1 MIASLPPKNIFEKQ
15 FYDRNVLTET
25 YENER
30 NYAAMD
36 FLEYIEGEPI
46 LKLHEFC
53 LLLGVIAIGYVPKSH
68 GIEQKVSILFQDK
81 LLLHSS
87 RHGPGTTLQYRDQL
101 AEDEPVKPTDQILK
115 EHEKKR
121 ITVDPKVID
130 LSQLIKDMPVVP
142 TLEDI
147 LEIFDQENIPQLP
160 DLPHVLRERP

>member
-68 GIEQKVSILFQDK
+68 GIEQKVSILF
-81 LLLHSS
+81 
-87 RHGPGTTLQYRDQL
+87 
-101 AEDEPVKPTDQILK
+101 
-115 EHEKKR
+115 
-121 ITVDPKVID
+121 
-130 LSQLIKDMPVVP
+130 
-142 TLEDI
+142 
-147 LEIFDQENIPQLP
+147 
-160 DLPHVLRERP
+160 